1 MLKDKFEEVNAEI
14 EELLKVKY
22 KATKVFVIFEYEQEQ
37 RTVLQSLSVGKF
49 YSFFNIAGTT
59 AFPFRDDK
67 VLRVEEA
74 AEPEAIRWINGLDAT
89 LTRRVGQFLLTSISL
104 IGLLFACGYIV
115 KEVRDASSDG
125 AFWSG
130 IMISVFNS
138 IIPMAIK
145 TINNNLEK
153 HDNEGDAQ
161 ASLCKLLNSTMPIS
175 DLIFVALCMSR

>member
-1 MLKDKFEEVNAEI
+1 MLKDKFDEVNAEI

-22 KATKVFVIFEYEQEQ
+22 KATNVFVTFEHEEEQ
-37 RTVLQSLSVGKF
+37 RTVLHSLSVGKY

-59 AFPFRDDK
+59 DFPFRDDK

-89 LTRRVGQFLLTSISL
+89 LTLRVGQFLLTFIPL

-115 KEVRDASSDG
+115 KEVRESSG
-125 AFWSG
+125 VFWSG

-138 IIPMAIK
+138 IIPIAVRS
-145 TINNNLEK
+145 INNNLEK
-153 HDNEGDAQ
+153 HDNEGYAQ

-175 DLIFVALCMSR
+175 NLVYVILYIIR